1 MKTMKHAA
9 LAAATILALA
19 SAGASAQQQA
29 EPTYK
34 GDPAV
39 YKLIFED
46 ANFRVIEVNRPKGV
60 HDKVHGHPTPSVVY
74 HVTDCKTKTYAAD
87 GKTNVTDRKAG
98 TAGAV
103 PVIASHTAENVG
115 DADCKQVFVEKK

>member
-1 MKTMKHAA
+1 MKTMKRAA
-9 LAAATILALA
+9 LAAAAIMGVA
-19 SAGASAQQQA
+19 SAGALAQQPA

-34 GDPAV
+34 GDPSV

-60 HDKVHGHPTPSVVY
+60 HDKVHGHPSPGVVY
-74 HVTDCKTKTYAAD
+74 HITDCKTKIYAAD

-98 TAGAV
+98 TAGSV
-103 PVIASHTAENVG
+103 PVISAHTAENIG
-115 DADCKQVFVEKK
+115 DSDCKQVFVEKK